1 MPCLGPEGEGGRD
14 FKLEESEEAIKPL
27 PHNDAT
33 KNNGRMAALETMCCL
48 PLGYPRGVCLLLGF
62 KLCLTFFLKLLE

>member
-33 KNNGRMAALETMCCL
+33 KKQRTHGRS
-48 PLGYPRGVCLLLGF
+48 RDHVLLTLRVPKGCV
-62 KLCLTFFLKLLE
+62 LAVRL